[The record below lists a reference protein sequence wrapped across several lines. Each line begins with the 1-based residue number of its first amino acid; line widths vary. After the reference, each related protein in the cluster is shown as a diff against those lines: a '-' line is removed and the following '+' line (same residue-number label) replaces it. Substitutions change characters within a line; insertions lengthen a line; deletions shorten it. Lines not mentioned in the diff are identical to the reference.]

1 MRPSKPALPEWA
13 RPQDLAPTVEN
24 ARRLGLPQAARPEAQ
39 HGSPPPS
46 TTQQPAEPSW
56 GQRLNRNMRQW
67 GEGVIDRLDEAA
79 VADGGGLVTA
89 LAALARTPARSFTSF
104 MQGTAGTVSLL
115 DGRVRGEISDGLS
128 QVMSDPGLIG
138 RAASDYWRSRTL
150 ADMAAD
156 LYANGAAGAMMGGAG
171 ATALGRLNRLPGLG
185 RDVGEIGQAAMRN
198 ISGGSSSSG
207 SWAAQRSTVV
217 HRPGN
222 ASISRRTTN
231 AIGRSANES
240 LEQTGISRLELP
252 RSPELGAIST
262 TDELLRTGAIPG
274 AEGVILNQPRVLFN
288 DLWRLSERA
297 GVEFVLTHENGH
309 YVLRSGSPTSTRI
322 PRGVRPI
329 VHTHPLDSNGVNS
342 RLPSRADINLLNRYW
357 MLHPDEPRPVSQI
370 IIGPNETTIFRATGQ
385 EEWRAR

>member
-39 HGSPPPS
+39 HGSPTPS

-156 LYANGAAGAMMGGAG
+156 LYANGAAGAMMGGLEPQHLGGSIACRG
-171 ATALGRLNRLPGLG
+171 WRRWQMPLPMQNRRRHGCGRLGVFILAG
-185 RDVGEIGQAAMRN
+185 RYRQKQLNCSEQQRN
-198 ISGGSSSSG
+198 
-207 SWAAQRSTVV
+207 
-217 HRPGN
+217 P
-222 ASISRRTTN
+222 
-231 AIGRSANES
+231 
-240 LEQTGISRLELP
+240 
-252 RSPELGAIST
+252 
-262 TDELLRTGAIPG
+262 
-274 AEGVILNQPRVLFN
+274 
-288 DLWRLSERA
+288 
-297 GVEFVLTHENGH
+297 
-309 YVLRSGSPTSTRI
+309 
-322 PRGVRPI
+322 
-329 VHTHPLDSNGVNS
+329 
-342 RLPSRADINLLNRYW
+342 
-357 MLHPDEPRPVSQI
+357 
-370 IIGPNETTIFRATGQ
+370 
-385 EEWRAR
+385 

>member
-39 HGSPPPS
+39 HGSPAPS
-46 TTQQPAEPSW
+46 TAQQPAEPSW

-89 LAALARTPARSFTSF
+89 QAALARTPARSFTSF
-104 MQGTAGTVSLL
+104 TQGTAGTVSLL

-171 ATALGRLNRLPGLG
+171 AAALGRLNRLPGLG
-185 RDVGEIGQAAMRN
+185 TDVNATFSRAIQNAYNAPPINRISSQRGGISISSNNIDELDWLRISPRTGGDAGHHVRVNHGSMNLSKPTQGVFYGDPIDVVEEAWRNARLLGIKPINIRGRGYYIVPRSNAGYAGGMGGQLESLDFVTIITEAGTSRIATGFP
-198 ISGGSSSSG
+198 SGGT
-207 SWAAQRSTVV
+207 A
-217 HRPGN
+217 P
-222 ASISRRTTN
+222 
-231 AIGRSANES
+231 
-240 LEQTGISRLELP
+240 LP
-252 RSPELGAIST
+252 VGY
-262 TDELLRTGAIPG
+262 
-274 AEGVILNQPRVLFN
+274 
-288 DLWRLSERA
+288 
-297 GVEFVLTHENGH
+297 EFFMKRHK
-309 YVLRSGSPTSTRI
+309 
-322 PRGVRPI
+322 
-329 VHTHPLDSNGVNS
+329 
-342 RLPSRADINLLNRYW
+342 
-357 MLHPDEPRPVSQI
+357 
-370 IIGPNETTIFRATGQ
+370 
-385 EEWRAR
+385 

>member
-1 MRPSKPALPEWA
+1 MWPSKPALPEWA
-13 RPQDLAPTVEN
+13 RPQDWAPTVEN

-39 HGSPPPS
+39 HASPPPA

-56 GQRLNRNMRQW
+56 GQNLNRNMRQW

-171 ATALGRLNRLPGLG
+171 AAALGRLNRMPGLG

-198 ISGGSSSSG
+198 ISGGSPLSG
-207 SWAAQRSTVV
+207 SLAVQRGVVGNIGRAALQAAERRPSNSTRNGVV
-217 HRPGN
+217 R
-222 ASISRRTTN
+222 TN
-231 AIGRSANES
+231 AADWRTVRN
-240 LEQTGISRLELP
+240 LWD
-252 RSPELGAIST
+252 ELGYGEILSDANRAAIA
-262 TDELLRTGAIPG
+262 RGK
-274 AEGVILNQPRVLFN
+274 VPRVDDAWIAVFPEDAGLM
-288 DLWRLSERA
+288 RERISMHHINGSVVTIPLPA
-297 GVEFVLTHENGH
+297 TRHLDAHISGVYGYNPG
-309 YVLRSGSPTSTRI
+309 
-322 PRGVRPI
+322 
-329 VHTHPLDSNGVNS
+329 
-342 RLPSRADINLLNRYW
+342 
-357 MLHPDEPRPVSQI
+357 
-370 IIGPNETTIFRATGQ
+370 GPGGL
-385 EEWRAR
+385 

>member
-1 MRPSKPALPEWA
+1 MRPSRPALPERA
-13 RPQDLAPTVEN
+13 RPQDWAPTVEN

-39 HGSPPPS
+39 HGSPTPS

-150 ADMAAD
+150 TDMAAH

-171 ATALGRLNRLPGLG
+171 AAALGRLNRMPGLG
-185 RDVGEIGQAAMRN
+185 TDVNATFSRAIQNAYNVPPINR
-198 ISGGSSSSG
+198 ISSQRGGI
-207 SWAAQRSTVV
+207 
-217 HRPGN
+217 
-222 ASISRRTTN
+222 SISSN
-231 AIGRSANES
+231 NIN
-240 LEQTGISRLELP
+240 
-252 RSPELGAIST
+252 ELG
-262 TDELLRTGAIPG
+262 P
-274 AEGVILNQPRVLFN
+274 
-288 DLWRLSERA
+288 
-297 GVEFVLTHENGH
+297 VEN
-309 YVLRSGSPTSTRI
+309 YR
-322 PRGVRPI
+322 
-329 VHTHPLDSNGVNS
+329 D
-342 RLPSRADINLLNRYW
+342 
-357 MLHPDEPRPVSQI
+357 
-370 IIGPNETTIFRATGQ
+370 
-385 EEWRAR
+385 

>member
-1 MRPSKPALPEWA
+1 MRPSKPALPERA

-39 HGSPPPS
+39 HGSPAPS

-79 VADGGGLVTA
+79 VADGDGLVTA
-89 LAALARTPARSFTSF
+89 LAALARTPVRSFTSF

-171 ATALGRLNRLPGLG
+171 AAALGRLNRLPGLG
-185 RDVGEIGQAAMRN
+185 RDVGADVVALYRGIRNPFRQERTSPGNIGN
-198 ISGGSSSSG
+198 DIPISGGHG
-207 SWAAQRSTVV
+207 
-217 HRPGN
+217 
-222 ASISRRTTN
+222 
-231 AIGRSANES
+231 
-240 LEQTGISRLELP
+240 P
-252 RSPELGAIST
+252 RSSAYGDPERMVHGVAKAAGSLTRRKQADLCAICPPKAFTLQIGELTSWKDSLKIST
-262 TDELLRTGAIPG
+262 R
-274 AEGVILNQPRVLFN
+274 
-288 DLWRLSERA
+288 
-297 GVEFVLTHENGH
+297 
-309 YVLRSGSPTSTRI
+309 
-322 PRGVRPI
+322 
-329 VHTHPLDSNGVNS
+329 
-342 RLPSRADINLLNRYW
+342 
-357 MLHPDEPRPVSQI
+357 
-370 IIGPNETTIFRATGQ
+370 
-385 EEWRAR
+385 

>member
-24 ARRLGLPQAARPEAQ
+24 ARRLGLPQAAQPEAQ

-150 ADMAAD
+150 TDMAAD
-156 LYANGAAGAMMGGAG
+156 LYANGATGAMMGGAG
-171 ATALGRLNRLPGLG
+171 TAALGRLNRLPGLG

-198 ISGGSSSSG
+198 ISASGPSSG
-207 SWAAQRSTVV
+207 GLTGQRSAVGIV
-217 HRPGN
+217 NDVAAPP
-222 ASISRRTTN
+222 
-231 AIGRSANES
+231 AIGTRES
-240 LEQTGISRLELP
+240 INITTGVRTEIPVSNDVIDNP
-252 RSPELGAIST
+252 RIGYGAAGEGSGNKVDVRGIQRVNSSDGNPIAVYGHKPQSGEPYAYQEFPSTPIPHGFPDVIDNYAGYGHVFLQNDGSTLIQLAGHYNGKPGRFEWIIDPNMGGVSHRMFVLNGAINGRPS
-262 TDELLRTGAIPG
+262 IP
-274 AEGVILNQPRVLFN
+274 
-288 DLWRLSERA
+288 
-297 GVEFVLTHENGH
+297 
-309 YVLRSGSPTSTRI
+309 
-322 PRGVRPI
+322 
-329 VHTHPLDSNGVNS
+329 
-342 RLPSRADINLLNRYW
+342 
-357 MLHPDEPRPVSQI
+357 
-370 IIGPNETTIFRATGQ
+370 
-385 EEWRAR
+385 

>member
-39 HGSPPPS
+39 HGSPAPS

-56 GQRLNRNMRQW
+56 GQNLNRNMRQW

-89 LAALARTPARSFTSF
+89 LAALARTPARSFASF
-104 MQGTAGTVSLL
+104 TQGTAGTVSLL

-171 ATALGRLNRLPGLG
+171 AAALGRLNRMLGLG

-198 ISGGSSSSG
+198 ISGGSPLPG
-207 SWAAQRSTVV
+207 SLAAQRGAVGNIGRAALQAAERRPSNSTRNGVV
-217 HRPGN
+217 R
-222 ASISRRTTN
+222 TN
-231 AIGRSANES
+231 AA
-240 LEQTGISRLELP
+240 
-252 RSPELGAIST
+252 
-262 TDELLRTGAIPG
+262 DWRT
-274 AEGVILNQPRVLFN
+274 VRNLFM
-288 DLWRLSERA
+288 
-297 GVEFVLTHENGH
+297 G
-309 YVLRSGSPTSTRI
+309 
-322 PRGVRPI
+322 
-329 VHTHPLDSNGVNS
+329 
-342 RLPSRADINLLNRYW
+342 
-357 MLHPDEPRPVSQI
+357 
-370 IIGPNETTIFRATGQ
+370 
-385 EEWRAR
+385 

>member
-39 HGSPPPS
+39 HGSPAPS
-46 TTQQPAEPSW
+46 TAQQPAEPSW

-128 QVMSDPGLIG
+128 QVMSAPGLIG

-171 ATALGRLNRLPGLG
+171 AAALGRLNRLPRLG

-198 ISGGSSSSG
+198 ISGGSPLPG
-207 SWAAQRSTVV
+207 SLAAQRGAVGNIGRAALQAAERRPSNSTRNGVV
-217 HRPGN
+217 R
-222 ASISRRTTN
+222 TN
-231 AIGRSANES
+231 AADWRTVRN
-240 LEQTGISRLELP
+240 LWD
-252 RSPELGAIST
+252 ELGYGEILSDANCAAIA
-262 TDELLRTGAIPG
+262 RGK
-274 AEGVILNQPRVLFN
+274 VPRVDDAWIAAFPEDAGLMG
-288 DLWRLSERA
+288 ERISM
-297 GVEFVLTHENGH
+297 HHINGSVVTIPLPATRH
-309 YVLRSGSPTSTRI
+309 LDAHMPGGYRYNPGGPGGSAPFYK
-322 PRGVRPI
+322 GK
-329 VHTHPLDSNGVNS
+329 
-342 RLPSRADINLLNRYW
+342 
-357 MLHPDEPRPVSQI
+357 
-370 IIGPNETTIFRATGQ
+370 
-385 EEWRAR
+385 

>member
-39 HGSPPPS
+39 HGSPAPS
-46 TTQQPAEPSW
+46 TAQQPAEPSW

-138 RAASDYWRSRTL
+138 RAASNYWHSRTL

-171 ATALGRLNRLPGLG
+171 AAALGRLNRLPGLEALADAVANAKPATA
-185 RDVGEIGQAAMRN
+185 RLRQT
-198 ISGGSSSSG
+198 GG
-207 SWAAQRSTVV
+207 VY
-217 HRPGN
+217 
-222 ASISRRTTN
+222 
-231 AIGRSANES
+231 IGRTLSAEAT
-240 LEQTGISRLELP
+240 Q
-252 RSPELGAIST
+252 
-262 TDELLRTGAIPG
+262 LLRA
-274 AEGVILNQPRVLFN
+274 AEKPMNNQGMTVAGRAATKHPEYFGFN
-288 DLWRLSERA
+288 SYE
-297 GVEFVLTHENGH
+297 E
-309 YVLRSGSPTSTRI
+309 LRSAHRRVAEINALAQERVIDTLTN
-322 PRGVRPI
+322 GVRTSGTSRSYPGGW
-329 VHTHPLDSNGVNS
+329 VTYTLPNGMAS
-342 RLPSRADINLLNRYW
+342 SWHASG
-357 MLHPDEPRPVSQI
+357 EF
-370 IIGPNETTIFRATGQ
+370 IGFRGIK
-385 EEWRAR
+385 

>member
-1 MRPSKPALPEWA
+1 MRPSKPALPERA

-39 HGSPPPS
+39 HGSPTPS

-128 QVMSDPGLIG
+128 QVMSEPGLIG
-138 RAASDYWRSRTL
+138 RAASNYWHSRTL

-171 ATALGRLNRLPGLG
+171 AAALGRLNRLPGLG
-185 RDVGEIGQAAMRN
+185 RDVREIGQAAMRN
-198 ISGGSSSSG
+198 VSGGSPSSG
-207 SWAAQRSTVV
+207 SWARQRGAIGTVNDIV
-217 HRPGN
+217 NP
-222 ASISRRTTN
+222 SIADGEVNVN
-231 AIGRSANES
+231 AIQGRVGVTLSNDV
-240 LEQTGISRLELP
+240 IDNP
-252 RSPELGAIST
+252 RIGY
-262 TDELLRTGAIPG
+262 G
-274 AEGVILNQPRVLFN
+274 NQ
-288 DLWRLSERA
+288 
-297 GVEFVLTHENGH
+297 G
-309 YVLRSGSPTSTRI
+309 
-322 PRGVRPI
+322 
-329 VHTHPLDSNGVNS
+329 
-342 RLPSRADINLLNRYW
+342 
-357 MLHPDEPRPVSQI
+357 
-370 IIGPNETTIFRATGQ
+370 
-385 EEWRAR
+385 